1 MLRCPR
7 YSPGRV
13 PCRVTT
19 MQPKPRGPVDIL
31 DRPNDL
37 AINLANKVAR
47 KLHDLAFRA
56 SAGLGTP
63 ISVDAWNCQYASGH
77 WDYLA
82 NISELGRYA
91 VVASY
96 VGRLRPRGTI
106 LDVGCGAGLLRSRFD
121 AVEFETYTGID
132 ISREAVRQAT
142 EKGFARTRFVVGDF
156 NETIPDTRFGVV
168 IFNDSIGYS
177 HDPAETFQ
185 KYWNFLA
192 RMGSWLSR
200 CMMSVSA
207 RRSCGATLRRIARP
221 STRRGSQTRS
231 VKLGT

>member
-1 MLRCPR
+1 MRATHPKAPKKKMVWNYQLRQSSAKIQICIRANNLLPRSSEQDRTNSGLGQRMLRCPR

-31 DRPNDL
+31 DRPNGL

-96 VGRLRPRGTI
+96 VGRLRPRGTV
-106 LDVGCGAGLLRSRFD
+106 LDVGWGLVSYALVSMLLNLR
-121 AVEFETYTGID
+121 
-132 ISREAVRQAT
+132 
-142 EKGFARTRFVVGDF
+142 RTRAS
-156 NETIPDTRFGVV
+156 T
-168 IFNDSIGYS
+168 S
-177 HDPAETFQ
+177 HAKRSDRRPRKAS
-185 KYWNFLA
+185 
-192 RMGSWLSR
+192 RVRGSSSEISMR
-200 CMMSVSA
+200 PFPTHNSVSLFLT
-207 RRSCGATLRRIARP
+207 S
-221 STRRGSQTRS
+221 
-231 VKLGT
+231 